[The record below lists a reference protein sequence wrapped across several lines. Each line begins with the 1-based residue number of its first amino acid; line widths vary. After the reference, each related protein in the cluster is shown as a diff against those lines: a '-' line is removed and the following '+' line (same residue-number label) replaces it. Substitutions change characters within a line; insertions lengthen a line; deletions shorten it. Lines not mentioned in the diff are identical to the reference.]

1 MRVGLRVLFGYFLIV
16 ALAAVLLAQV
26 FVQQIKPGVRQAMED
41 TLIDTAN
48 LLAELAADDIK
59 AGTLA
64 NGRFAAAVDATQRRD
79 VGAEIHGFDKLRTAY
94 RITVTDERGIVIYD
108 SEGKDVGR
116 DNSKWNDVARTL
128 RGQYGAR
135 SSAEVPGDDSSTVM
149 HVAAPV
155 FDNGR
160 IIGVLTVAKPN
171 RIVEP
176 FIARSQKKVRDAG
189 IGLLVAAL
197 AVGALVAW
205 WLSSQLG
212 RLRRYA
218 DAVTRGERAT
228 VPKAHGEFGALG
240 QALATMR
247 EKLEGKQYVEEYVH
261 ALTHELKSPL
271 AAIRSGAE
279 LLQDDGGRMDAAERA
294 RFIGIIREQGDRLAQ
309 MVDKLLA
316 LAAVEHRQRIESPR
330 PVAVAGLV
338 EAAAGDFVTSADAAG
353 VRIDIGAIDP
363 ALQVSGDR
371 FLLRQAL
378 GNLIDNAIAFSP
390 QGGVVKL
397 DASLDRERITL
408 QVRDVGPGVPD
419 YARGRIFERFYSLAR
434 PEGGSRS
441 SGLGLPFV
449 AEVAALHGGIARL
462 QDADGGGTRAVIEL
476 PAA

>member
-316 LAAVEHRQRIESPR
+316 LAAVEHRQRIESPQ
-330 PVAVAGLV
+330 PVAVAGLMH
-338 EAAAGDFVTSADAAG
+338 EAAADLSTSADGAG
-353 VRIDIGAIDP
+353 VCIDIGAIDP

>member
-108 SEGKDVGR
+108 SEGKEVGR

-338 EAAAGDFVTSADAAG
+338 EAAAGDFATSADAAG

-462 QDADGGGTRAVIEL
+462 QDADGGGTRAVIGL